1 MLNKRIELLISVLMA
16 STLMLGCSNKNK
28 VVEENTNEVIHE
40 TVEETVEEEFIDE
53 FAYET
58 IDEKFERL
66 QSMLEEVFKKHNIEY
81 ELVYN
86 GIESYTALGD
96 GRLFRFVYGKSQDI
110 YNPAISVLGYID
122 EDVERIKE
130 NRFKMEESLLGD
142 IAKVLI
148 KDGINYSS
156 VNEQVTDGIVNGAW
170 CIINNQYGKIKEH
183 IGIESPSIAPNRLTF
198 SYTIEFDN

>member
-81 ELVYN
+81 ELGHN
-86 GIESYTALGD
+86 GIDSYTALGD
-96 GRLFRFVYGKSQDI
+96 GRLFRFAYYKSQDI

-130 NRFKMEESLLGD
+130 NGFKMEESLLGD

-148 KDGINYSS
+148 KDGIDYSS

-170 CIINNQYGKIKEH
+170 CIINNQYGKIREH
-183 IGIESPSIAPNRLTF
+183 IGIESPSEPNRLTF
-198 SYTIEFDN
+198 SYTIKFDN

>member
-66 QSMLEEVFKKHNIEY
+66 QSMLE
-81 ELVYN
+81 
-86 GIESYTALGD
+86 
-96 GRLFRFVYGKSQDI
+96 
-110 YNPAISVLGYID
+110 
-122 EDVERIKE
+122 
-130 NRFKMEESLLGD
+130 
-142 IAKVLI
+142 
-148 KDGINYSS
+148 
-156 VNEQVTDGIVNGAW
+156 
-170 CIINNQYGKIKEH
+170 
-183 IGIESPSIAPNRLTF
+183 
-198 SYTIEFDN
+198 